1 MCIYRVV
8 YLQFSS
14 CMLPLA
20 SAATMTLDCMF
31 CWQKLV
37 VEYIG
42 VELVSVGYVLMLS
55 VSVSA
60 MH

>member
-1 MCIYRVV
+1 MCIYTVV
-8 YLQFSS
+8 HLQFSS

-20 SAATMTLDCMF
+20 SAVTMALDCMV

-37 VEYIG
+37 AEHIG
-42 VELVSVGYVLMLS
+42 VELVSVGYVSMLS